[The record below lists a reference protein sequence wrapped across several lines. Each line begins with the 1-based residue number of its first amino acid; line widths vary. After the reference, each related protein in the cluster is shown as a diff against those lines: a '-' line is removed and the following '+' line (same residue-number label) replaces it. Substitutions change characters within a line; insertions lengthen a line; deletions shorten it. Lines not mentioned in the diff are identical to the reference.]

1 MTTPEGPPAARQHAV
16 AVGPLGLRAVD
27 ALVTGDLALASVAIG
42 VDLPAAFLDDGW
54 LWAIRLEQILADERD
69 EPWVAWVATRDGQVV
84 GHTGFHGRP
93 DADGEVEVSYTVL
106 PELRGRGVGAQVLE
120 AVLAFCDAAPA
131 VRSVRASV
139 SPDNAPSLALARS
152 HGFVLVGEQV
162 DEVDGLELVLR
173 REPQRAS

>member
-27 ALVTGDLALASVAIG
+27 ALVAGDLALASVAIG
-42 VDLPAAFLDDGW
+42 VELPAAFLDDDW

-69 EPWVAWVATRDGQVV
+69 EPWVAWVATRGGQVV

-152 HGFVLVGEQV
+152 HGFALVGEQV
-162 DEVDGLELVLR
+162 DEVDGPELVLR
-173 REPQRAS
+173 RGPQRAS